1 MKPAPIRMAAALILA
16 ASATALAIERAG
28 ATTAFDDTS
37 MKLTGCLVRGEGDG
51 AGYLLINTPFEPSL
65 QSSHDSRV
73 TPGSVG
79 TVGDFANVFYWLDG
93 DRNLQQHIGH
103 RVEIDGYA
111 KGDVKEGDMKVDRKD
126 SWTEMTVKADG
137 RTMKAR
143 VPNAS
148 IVGSGHD
155 DHDLKVLVRKVDVEH
170 VKMLGAN
177 CQ

>member
-1 MKPAPIRMAAALILA
+1 MSIRPLRL
-16 ASATALAIERAG
+16 ASALVLVAFASAFAIDSARA
-28 ATTAFDDTS
+28 TMAFEDKS

-65 QSSHDSRV
+65 LSSRESRV
-73 TPGSVG
+73 TPGSIG
-79 TVGDFANVFYWLDG
+79 TVGNFANIFYWLDG
-93 DRNLQQHIGH
+93 DRNLQRHIGH
-103 RVEIDGYA
+103 RVEIEGHA
-111 KGDVKEGDMKVDRKD
+111 KGDVKDGNMKIARKD

-155 DHDLKVLVRKVDVEH
+155 DHDLKVLVRKIDVGQ
-170 VKMLGAN
+170 VRMLGAN

>member
-1 MKPAPIRMAAALILA
+1 MNLA
-16 ASATALAIERAG
+16 RLRLASALVLAVFASAFATDSAG
-28 ATTAFDDTS
+28 AAFDDKS
-37 MKLTGCLVRGEGDG
+37 IKLTGCLVRGEGDG
-51 AGYLLINTPFEPSL
+51 KGYLLINTPFEPSL
-65 QSSHDSRV
+65 QSSRDAHV

-79 TVGDFANVFYWLDG
+79 TVGDFANMFYWLDG
-93 DRNLQQHIGH
+93 DRNLQRHIGH
-103 RVEIDGYA
+103 RVEIEGHA
-111 KGDVKEGDMKVDRKD
+111 KGDVKDGDMKVDRKD
-126 SWTEMTVKADG
+126 NWTEMTVKADG

-155 DHDLKVLVRKVDVEH
+155 DHDLKVLVRKIDVGQ